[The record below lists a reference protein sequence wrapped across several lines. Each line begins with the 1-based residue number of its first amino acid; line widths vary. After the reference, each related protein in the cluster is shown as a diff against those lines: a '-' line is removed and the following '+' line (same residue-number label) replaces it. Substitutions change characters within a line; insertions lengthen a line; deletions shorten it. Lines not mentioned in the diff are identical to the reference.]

1 MRKMTASQMEDEL
14 AVLMGR
20 TAVDR
25 KRIEY
30 LERESK
36 ANALRIKTLE
46 DALTQALESIS
57 IITNTVIK

>member
-14 AVLMGR
+14 AILMGR

-30 LERESK
+30 LERRVETLLH
-36 ANALRIKTLE
+36 AINIAPYMNPYKTTH
-46 DALTQALESIS
+46 D
-57 IITNTVIK
+57 V

>member
-1 MRKMTASQMEDEL
+1 MTASQMEDEL
-14 AVLMGR
+14 AILMGR

-36 ANALRIKTLE
+36 ANALDIQTLNN
-46 DALTQALESIS
+46 ALAQTLQALAVL
-57 IITNTVIK
+57 TNPH